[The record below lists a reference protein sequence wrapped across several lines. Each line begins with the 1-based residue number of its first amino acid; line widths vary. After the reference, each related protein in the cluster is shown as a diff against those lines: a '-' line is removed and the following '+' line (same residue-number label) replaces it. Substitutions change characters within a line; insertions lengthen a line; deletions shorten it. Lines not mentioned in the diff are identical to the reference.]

1 MKMKYFT
8 YVEGGI
14 RKCYSWGYSERKAG
28 NLADCFT
35 PDELLQVIETLGK
48 VDLGVDDKDLLAK
61 AKFKWKERK
70 KQ

>member
-1 MKMKYFT
+1 MKYFT

-14 RKCYSWGYSERKAG
+14 RKYYSWGYSERKAD

-48 VDLGVDDKDLLAK
+48 VDLGDADKDLLTK

-70 KQ
+70 KP